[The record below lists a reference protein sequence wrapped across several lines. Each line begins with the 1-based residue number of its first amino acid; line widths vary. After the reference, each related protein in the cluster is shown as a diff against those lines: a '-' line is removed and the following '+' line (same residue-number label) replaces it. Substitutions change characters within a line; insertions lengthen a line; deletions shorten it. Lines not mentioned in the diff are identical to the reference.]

1 MIFLFIFETV
11 EKRTKYQ
18 LTFSK
23 FVPECFSY
31 LLAELLVESGVHFK
45 IVKGRKTKWGDF
57 RPRNLNGKPQITVNG
72 DLNPYAF
79 LITTLHEFAHL
90 HTFQQV
96 GLRAAPHG
104 AEWKKNFHKLIGII
118 IDHPELPI
126 TLRRALNKSFS
137 SLKASSCTDIE
148 LSRVLASFDEVN
160 PEVLPL
166 ENLPKNSKFALNN
179 RTFLKG
185 DKRRTRFECIEL
197 SSNRTY
203 LVHLMAK
210 VQHIKEDGK

>member
-1 MIFLFIFETV
+1 VLFLFIFESV
-11 EKRTKYQ
+11 EKRTNYQ

-96 GLRAAPHG
+96 GLRVAPHG
-104 AEWKKNFHKLIGII
+104 TEWKRNFQKLIAII
-118 IDHPELPI
+118 IDHPELPP
-126 TLRRALNKSFS
+126 TLRAALNKSFS

-148 LSRVLASFDEVN
+148 LSRALASFDQEDPAVI
-160 PEVLPL
+160 PL
-166 ENLPKNSKFALNN
+166 EKLPKNSKFVLNN
-179 RTFLKG
+179 RMFQKG
-185 DKRRTRFECIEL
+185 LKRRTRFECIEL

-210 VQHIKEDGK
+210 VQHVKDEE

>member
-1 MIFLFIFETV
+1 MLFLFIFESV

-23 FVPECFSY
+23 FVPECFSH

-57 RPRNLNGKPQITVNG
+57 RPRNLNAKPQITVNG

-96 GLRAAPHG
+96 GLRVAPHG
-104 AEWKKNFHKLIGII
+104 EEWKRNFQQLIAII
-118 IDHPELPI
+118 IDHPELPPV
-126 TLRRALNKSFS
+126 LRTALNKSFT
-137 SLKASSCTDIE
+137 SLKASSCTDIA
-148 LSRVLASFDEVN
+148 LSRALASFDQEDPAVI
-160 PEVLPL
+160 PL
-166 ENLPKNSKFALNN
+166 EKLPKNSKFVLNN
-179 RTFLKG
+179 RTFQKG
-185 DKRRTRFECIEL
+185 LKRRTRFECIEL

-210 VQHIKEDGK
+210 VQHVKDEE